1 VNVVEL
7 DISIQEIEMNL
18 FELTDEQLEKVVG
31 GNAANYA
38 NQFNGAFAPTSNAV
52 AFGHNVIQT
61 GSNVEQ
67 LNLASQSATN
77 ITKLFGPTYW

>member
-1 VNVVEL
+1 
-7 DISIQEIEMNL
+7 MNL

-31 GNAANYA
+31 GNATNFANQANY
-38 NQFNGAFAPTSNAV
+38 AFAPTDNAV

-77 ITKLFGPTYW
+77 LTKVFFF

>member
-1 VNVVEL
+1 VNLVEL

-38 NQFNGAFAPTSNAV
+38 NQANYAFAPTSNAV

-61 GSNVEQ
+61 GSTVEQ
-67 LNLASQSATN
+67 LNLASQSANN
-77 ITKLFGPTYW
+77 ITKLFVF